1 MIEFTVGRESG
12 TEMPR
17 LAIVKD
23 GKTVY
28 FGTPGSVPKGV
39 SRLHCKVIVDDDAS
53 ITIENVTENNLM
65 NVNGV
70 DCRVKRNL
78 GLDDTIELGSCRYR
92 LELETIVKAL
102 ASNQSYSISHLE
114 QIYQSYEK
122 ERMDYQIK
130 QSKLGLWSSLPGV
143 LSLFSIGAV
152 LLFSGKSGD
161 DGMVLRG
168 VLIGMAAFLA
178 IVFFVM
184 RLIMNKKYNPRIMK
198 QRDDA
203 FREQYVCP
211 NPSCRRFLGL
221 TPYKEILRNGS
232 CPYCRA
238 KFEE

>member
-23 GKTVY
+23 GKTFY

-39 SRLHCKVIVDDDAS
+39 SRLHCKVIVDDEAS
-53 ITIENVTENNLM
+53 ITTENVTENNLM
-65 NVNGV
+65 YVNGV
-70 DCRVKRNL
+70 DCRIKRNL

-102 ASNQSYSISHLE
+102 ASNQSFSISHLE
-114 QIYQSYEK
+114 QIYQSYEDEK
-122 ERMDYQIK
+122 LDYQMK
-130 QSKLGLWSSLPGV
+130 QSKLGLWGRIPSILM
-143 LSLFSIGAV
+143 LSIGFIAF
-152 LLFSGKSGD
+152 LFSGQS
-161 DGMVLRG
+161 LRIIISIVA
-168 VLIGMAAFLA
+168 VLIA
-178 IVFFVM
+178 IV
-184 RLIMNKKYNPRIMK
+184 LYALTSIMMKKNNPRVMK

-211 NPSCRRFLGL
+211 NPSCRRFLGF
-221 TPYKEILRNGS
+221 TPYNELLRNGS